1 MRRALIVL
9 LALVMVTSLAAIA
22 SAAPGGVPGKPP
34 GDTTTTTLPV
44 LEDCTFTNGVLE
56 GWDGTTDDLFICAW
70 TVTDRPQTFSFHMQ
84 GSFRNPYLGIK
95 DAFLPEGDFCAVEQ
109 TRGYFTDFLFTDVVL
124 PESGVCGDRWDDG
137 NEDLFAVMVMVG
149 KARGNEQSHA
159 RLCLGPC
166 P

>member
-1 MRRALIVL
+1 
-9 LALVMVTSLAAIA
+9 MVTSLAAIA

-44 LEDCTFTNGVLE
+44 LEDCTFVDGVLV
-56 GWDGTTDDLFICAW
+56 GWYGTTDDLFICAW

-95 DAFLPEGDFCAVEQ
+95 DAFLPEGDFCEVSH
-109 TRGYFTDFLFTDVVL
+109 TRGYFTDYFPPEVTL
-124 PESGVCGDRWDDG
+124 PDSGICGDRWDDQ
-137 NEDLFAVMVMVG
+137 NQDLFALMVMVG
-149 KARGNEQSHA
+149 KNRGNEQSHA
-159 RLCLGPC
+159 SLCLGRC